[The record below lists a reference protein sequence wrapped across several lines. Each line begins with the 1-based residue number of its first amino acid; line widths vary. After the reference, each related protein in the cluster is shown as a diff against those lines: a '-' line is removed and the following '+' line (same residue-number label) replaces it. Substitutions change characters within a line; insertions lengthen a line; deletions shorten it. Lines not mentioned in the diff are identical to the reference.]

1 MKDTE
6 KALIEARHLNKS
18 FGGLRAVND
27 VSFDVSRGKIKAF
40 IGPNGAGK
48 STLFNLISGT
58 LRPSSGSVRFQ
69 NETITGLPDY
79 AIAGKGIART
89 FQTTRLFHN
98 MTVLEN
104 VMVGR
109 HTRSGSGFVSSIF
122 KLPRTRR
129 EEAEI
134 REKARATCELMGLA
148 GCVDA
153 NAGNL
158 PFGKQRL
165 VEIARALASE
175 PAVLLLDE
183 PAAGLNLHET
193 EELGELIGSIRDMD
207 VTVLIVEHDI
217 SLIMNISDEVLVL
230 DRGRKLA
237 EGAPREIQ
245 RNEEVIKIYLGEDNA

>member
-1 MKDTE
+1 
-6 KALIEARHLNKS
+6 
-18 FGGLRAVND
+18 
-27 VSFDVSRGKIKAF
+27 
-40 IGPNGAGK
+40 
-48 STLFNLISGT
+48 
-58 LRPSSGSVRFQ
+58 
-69 NETITGLPDY
+69 
-79 AIAGKGIART
+79 
-89 FQTTRLFHN
+89 
-98 MTVLEN
+98 
-104 VMVGR
+104 
-109 HTRSGSGFVSSIF
+109 
-122 KLPRTRR
+122 
-129 EEAEI
+129 
-134 REKARATCELMGLA
+134 
-148 GCVDA
+148 
-153 NAGNL
+153 
-158 PFGKQRL
+158 L